1 MHHLGESGS
10 SGGDVGRDTLSGD
23 VGLLFVLRFCA
34 RPLAGPPV
42 GRTDSAI
49 APDLQARAVFNSF
62 CNSAEKLFEQSVAQ
76 TSLSLAESFAS
87 SIRTPPFL
95 GRRSNHDCV
104 TPISTFALSEKSG
117 GACPRWRF
125 LPPCQSAFS
134 GRSWACPSSSTS
146 RAELSRSL

>member
-49 APDLQARAVFNSF
+49 APDLQASTEAFFGNLRRETATAHRADASP
-62 CNSAEKLFEQSVAQ
+62 
-76 TSLSLAESFAS
+76 SLAASFAS
-87 SIRTPPFL
+87 PFESTPSGVPLRTTSASN
-95 GRRSNHDCV
+95 RSAPD
-104 TPISTFALSEKSG
+104 PMRLSAWWLSTLA
-117 GACPRWRF
+117 
-125 LPPCQSAFS
+125 LPPHPCPSASS
-134 GRSWACPSSSTS
+134 GRSWVCPSSSTS
-146 RAELSRSL
+146 RAELFRSP

>member
-49 APDLQARAVFNSF
+49 APDL
-62 CNSAEKLFEQSVAQ
+62 
-76 TSLSLAESFAS
+76 
-87 SIRTPPFL
+87 
-95 GRRSNHDCV
+95 
-104 TPISTFALSEKSG
+104 
-117 GACPRWRF
+117 
-125 LPPCQSAFS
+125 
-134 GRSWACPSSSTS
+134 
-146 RAELSRSL
+146 

>member
-42 GRTDSAI
+42 GGTDSAI

-62 CNSAEKLFEQSVAQ
+62 
-76 TSLSLAESFAS
+76 
-87 SIRTPPFL
+87 
-95 GRRSNHDCV
+95 
-104 TPISTFALSEKSG
+104 
-117 GACPRWRF
+117 
-125 LPPCQSAFS
+125 
-134 GRSWACPSSSTS
+134 
-146 RAELSRSL
+146 